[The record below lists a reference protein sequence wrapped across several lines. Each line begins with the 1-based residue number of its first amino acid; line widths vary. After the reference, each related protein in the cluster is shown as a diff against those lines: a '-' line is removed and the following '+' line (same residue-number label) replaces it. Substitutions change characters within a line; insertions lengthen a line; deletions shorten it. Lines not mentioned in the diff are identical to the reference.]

1 MQFLATSK
9 PGAAEFTSQ
18 LGGNA
23 ARKGNERMFSDLSM
37 YSTPPSEN
45 ITLEEFE
52 RLALARLSVLKEM
65 EAYRLRHAN
74 KTEKEYLDK
83 LNQLKQK
90 HMKGLTSSAA
100 AAAAA
105 AANGVSGATATAAQ
119 REEDVRADNI
129 SHYVLRLAYCRT
141 AELRKWFLGQ
151 ECEMFRLKFGMYSA
165 QEHEAF
171 LSEHAPQYKPVPPA
185 ELESVKEDILQVM
198 RSNLETREAI
208 ARVTENPKFY
218 KVSWTRVPELV
229 SQRRVLLRAGWAY
242 VSREALAPL
251 VVAEFRANVSKG
263 LSEMARRWRQM
274 FPPEEE
280 QRLQPLVASLTNRS
294 LVADYSGVA
303 TRYGDVSAANLP
315 QIAAKH
321 FPLCMSH
328 LVTQLASERHL
339 RHGGRQQLGL
349 FLKGI
354 GLPMEEA
361 LAFWRAMFV
370 PRCTG
375 EAFDKQY
382 AYNIRHNYG
391 REGKRTDYTAH
402 KCTTIVG
409 FSGGPGDHHG
419 CPYRRLDEP
428 TLRAALG
435 RLKCDDR
442 KVEEAVAKARDGHY
456 QLACAAAFEGVH
468 RVPEMDVGISAPLQ
482 YYAES
487 RRMCAERES
496 AAVQGAAAAAT
507 EAAAAATTPAAAAEA
522 AGAGAGAAADTGQ
535 EQRGVKRPAGGE
547 STPGAAR

>member
-1 MQFLATSK
+1 MQFLATTK

-37 YSTPPSEN
+37 YNTPPSEN

-105 AANGVSGATATAAQ
+105 SGASGAAATSAQ
-119 REEDVRADNI
+119 REEEVRADNI

-141 AELRKWFLGQ
+141 AELRKWFLAQ
-151 ECEMFRLKFGMYSA
+151 ECEMFRLKFGTYSA

-171 LSEHAPQYKPVPPA
+171 LSEHAPQYKPVPA
-185 ELESVKEDILQVM
+185 DELESVMPDIMQVM
-198 RSNLETREAI
+198 RSNLETREAM
-208 ARVTENPKFY
+208 ARVTADPKFY

-229 SQRRVLLRAGWAY
+229 SQRRVLLRGGWAY

-251 VVAEFRANVSKG
+251 VVAEFRAGVSKG

-274 FPPEEE
+274 FPAEEE

-315 QIAAKH
+315 QVAAKH
-321 FPLCMSH
+321 FPLCMGH
-328 LVTQLASERHL
+328 LVTQLAAERHL

-361 LAFWRAMFV
+361 LLFWRSMFA

-428 TLRAALG
+428 ALRAALG

-487 RRMCAERES
+487 RRICAERES

-507 EAAAAATTPAAAAEA
+507 GAAP
-522 AGAGAGAAADTGQ
+522 AGAGGEAGALAPSVAAADGGT
-535 EQRGVKRPAGGE
+535 ESRGVKRPAGGE
-547 STPGAAR
+547 STTGAAR